1 LSGLELESKPVSG
14 KEGPINYKGE
24 MNFNMDTTETY
35 IGIDVAQQSLD
46 LASYPTGQIW
56 KYKNDK
62 HGIAKT
68 VEKMQLVQPKL
79 IVMEATGGLEV
90 PLRQALEE
98 DGLPV
103 AVVNPRRIRDFGRAM
118 GMLAKTDKLDAK
130 VMAYFAAKIEPE
142 ARPAADAEIQKLKHI
157 LERREQ
163 LQEMLTAERNR
174 LNPGLDPAI
183 QQQIQAHIDWIEQ
196 EIQDLEKL
204 IKEKI
209 KSNPKLLQK
218 VELLRS
224 MKGVGDILSATLVAK
239 LPELGHLNQREIA
252 ALVGLAPFNR
262 DSGRYRGKRTIWGG
276 RATVRKAFYMPVL
289 AAIRCN
295 SVIRILYQ
303 RLIEQ
308 GKVKKVALVACM
320 HKMLTILNSMMKNN
334 LSWQQSFTC

>member
-1 LSGLELESKPVSG
+1 MEKS
-14 KEGPINYKGE
+14 
-24 MNFNMDTTETY
+24 ETY
-35 IGIDVAQQSLD
+35 IGIDIAQQSLD
-46 LASYPTGQIW
+46 IASYPKGQIW

-62 HGIAKT
+62 RGIAKT
-68 VEKMQLVQPKL
+68 VEKMQALQPTL

-98 DGLPV
+98 QGLPV

-118 GMLAKTDKLDAK
+118 GILAKTDKLDAR

-142 ARPAADAEIQKLKHI
+142 ARLAAGTEIQDLKHL

-174 LNPGLDPAI
+174 LKQSLNPTI
-183 QQQIQAHIDWIEQ
+183 QREIQAHIEWIER
-196 EIQDLEKL
+196 EIQNLDKL
-204 IKEKI
+204 IKDKI
-209 KSNPKLLQK
+209 TANPELQNK
-218 VELLRS
+218 IELLRS
-224 MKGVGDILSATLVAK
+224 MKGVGDILSAILVAR

-289 AAIRCN
+289 TAIRCN
-295 SVIRILYQ
+295 STIRALYQ
-303 RLIEQ
+303 RLIGQ
-308 GKVKKVALVACM
+308 GKLKKVALVACM

-334 LSWQQSFTC
+334 RSWQESFAH